1 MHISLDLFIL
11 KDHQKLHVGTRY
23 KGNLIS
29 VFLQFINY
37 L

>member
-1 MHISLDLFIL
+1 MHISLDLFYVEGSPKPHI
-11 KDHQKLHVGTRY
+11 DTRY

-29 VFLQFINY
+29 LFPLT